1 MVADQV
7 SRELTGG
14 AAIVNLRNGIYY
26 GLDEVG
32 TRIWNLMREPVTFGQ
47 IREAIVRDY
56 DVDAPTV
63 EADVREFLTRLAEQG
78 LIEIK

>member
-1 MVADQV
+1 MAADQV

-14 AAIVNLRNGIYY
+14 AAIVNLSNGVYY

-32 TRIWNLMREPVTFGQ
+32 TRIWHLMREPVTLGE
-47 IREAIVRDY
+47 IRAAIVREY
-56 DVDAPTV
+56 DVDAPPV
-63 EADVREFLTRLAEQG
+63 DADVRAFLTRLAQQG